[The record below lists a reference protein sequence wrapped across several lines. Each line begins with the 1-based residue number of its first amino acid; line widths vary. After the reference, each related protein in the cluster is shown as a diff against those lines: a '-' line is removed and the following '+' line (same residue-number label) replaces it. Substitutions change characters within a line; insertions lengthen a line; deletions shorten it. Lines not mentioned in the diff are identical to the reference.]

1 LSEPSR
7 VACHIV
13 EEEEEEEEEAA
24 AKKRREKERSRTGF
38 GRRTG

>member
-24 AKKRREKERSRTGF
+24 AKKRRERERSRTGF

>member
-13 EEEEEEEEEAA
+13 EEEEEEEEAA
-24 AKKRREKERSRTGF
+24 AKKRRERERSRTGF